1 MILFKFFHNG
11 KALCRPVLHLFK
23 QSWAYNAKISKWRKV
38 EASIIEICSSESEP
52 KWSEVSRSNILLFV
66 AVIFLPV
73 AVATIQALPKA
84 NYSEV

>member
-1 MILFKFFHNG
+1 MVKCCVVQFCTYSN
-11 KALCRPVLHLFK
+11 KAGHTK
-23 QSWAYNAKISKWRKV
+23 NAKISKWHKV
-38 EASIIEICSSESEP
+38 QASIIEICSSESEP

>member
-1 MILFKFFHNG
+1 M
-11 KALCRPVLHLFK
+11 LCRPVFHLFK

-38 EASIIEICSSESEP
+38 QASIIEICSSQSEP
-52 KWSEVSRSNILLFV
+52 KWSEVSLSNILLFV
-66 AVIFLPV
+66 AVIFLTV